1 MRHWTIEERQKQAA
15 LIKQWQPWKQSTGA
29 KTTEG
34 QSISKMN
41 AYKHGARSAE
51 LRNMAKQLTTLKKML
66 TQFVDF
72 V

>member
-1 MRHWTIEERQKQAA
+1 MRQWTIEERQKQAA

-34 QSISKMN
+34 RSISKMN
-41 AYKHGARSAE
+41 TYKHGARNAE
-51 LRNMAKQLTTLKKML
+51 LRNMAKQLTDLKKML